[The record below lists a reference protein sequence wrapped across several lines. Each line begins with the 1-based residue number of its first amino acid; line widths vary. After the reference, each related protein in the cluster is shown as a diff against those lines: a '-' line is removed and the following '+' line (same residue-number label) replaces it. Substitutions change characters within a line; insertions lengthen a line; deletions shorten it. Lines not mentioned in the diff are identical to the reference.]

1 MENNLLKARMV
12 MTPPVHKSAKLD
24 NEISH
29 KEHASR
35 RESMFRHVFES
46 VPDPLLLL
54 DTSVPPRIRASNRAS
69 DELIGYRGSD
79 LLGKS
84 LCDFL
89 DDPNAAL
96 EFQEKLGVSAM
107 DGGDLE
113 VLDVD
118 LVSSE
123 GDRIS
128 VDIRVIPVAND
139 AGDQIGW
146 LYSLRSQTR
155 RLRTHELLLNER
167 HKLEHLRKAVESKNE
182 ALERVIH
189 EMETE
194 KERVSTQI
202 ISNIS
207 KTVMPLVSLLR
218 ERQLPDDRVY
228 VDLLETNLRD
238 IASTFTKKL
247 ETKYPRL
254 SPREAEIC
262 RMIRAGFATKE
273 IAHILNVSE
282 QTIGTQR
289 NRIRRKL
296 GLINSDINLSS
307 YLKSLD
313 IAD

>member
-1 MENNLLKARMV
+1 MAVKQLIVKN
-12 MTPPVHKSAKLD
+12 AKPD
-24 NEISH
+24 IEIPDG
-29 KEHASR
+29 EHTSSR
-35 RESMFRHVFES
+35 EWMFRHVFES

-69 DELIGYRGSD
+69 EELIRCRGRE
-79 LLGKS
+79 LVGRS

-89 DDPNAAL
+89 DDRNAAV
-96 EFQEKLGVSAM
+96 EFQEKLGASAR

-123 GDRIS
+123 GDLIP
-128 VDIRVIPVAND
+128 VDVRVIPVTNS

-146 LYSLRSQTR
+146 LYSLRSQSR
-155 RLRTHELLLNER
+155 RLRTHELLLHER
-167 HKLEHLRKAVESKNE
+167 HKLENLRKAVESKNE
-182 ALERVIH
+182 ALDRVIH
-189 EMETE
+189 EMESD
-194 KERVSTQI
+194 KEQI
-202 ISNIS
+202 SAQIRSNIS

-218 ERQLPDDRVY
+218 ERQLPDDRAY

-238 IASTFTKKL
+238 IASSFTTKL

-254 SPREAEIC
+254 SPRETEIC

-273 IAHILNVSE
+273 IARILNVSE

-296 GLINSDINLSS
+296 GLVNSDINLSS

-313 IAD
+313 IVE